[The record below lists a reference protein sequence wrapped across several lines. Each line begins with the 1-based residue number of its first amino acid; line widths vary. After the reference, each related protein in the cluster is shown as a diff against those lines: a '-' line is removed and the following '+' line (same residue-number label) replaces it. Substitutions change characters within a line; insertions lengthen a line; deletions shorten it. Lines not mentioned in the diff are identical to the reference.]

1 MANNPFEIPQ
11 NLRVVSEQS
20 LQQAHS
26 AYEQLTELVTKGMDA
41 WLGAMPASPI
51 TAGFKDVQG
60 HIMEF
65 AQDNA
70 EAAFSFAGRISNAK
84 TVQDMVTVQT
94 QFLQDRMQAFVQQ
107 SQRLF
112 SLMQETFQKSGGA
125 IDAGMGAAPSKAP
138 SATIITGS
146 KITIFK
152 DVRDSAVAMA
162 KANAEAAFGLV
173 EKMARVQNV
182 QELLTLQT
190 QFAQDQMEA
199 YVVQTQ
205 ELQQRIGE
213 ALQRSAR
220 A

>member
-112 SLMQETFQKSGGA
+112 SLMQEAFQKSGGA
-125 IDAGMGAAPSKAP
+125 IDAGVGAAPST
-138 SATIITGS
+138 TIFSGS
-146 KITIFK
+146 KVTIFK

-173 EKMARVQNV
+173 EKMAKVQNV

-213 ALQRSAR
+213 ALQRAR
-220 A
+220 G